1 MTPRILL
8 SVPHM
13 GGAQQSYVAEAF
25 ATNWLSTVG
34 PNIEGFENEFAAHI
48 GMPVILLKTDL
59 LRAPRLAHR
68 ERAGDR
74 HVALN
79 RLERKCNPPIG
90 GGRTTAAA

>member
-48 GMPVILLKTDL
+48 GMPVILLKQTCSGRPGWRTASNPGTAT
-59 LRAPRLAHR
+59 LR
-68 ERAGDR
+68 
-74 HVALN
+74 
-79 RLERKCNPPIG
+79 
-90 GGRTTAAA
+90 